1 MRKNFPCPSPKGG
14 GGACPSLSAPAL
26 VHSLRRGFSYDSKKG
41 KVIVLLL
48 EVSGFGSEV
57 PPEYWEKMF
66 ENSANYVKEINWAWL
81 GGIIMPWF
89 VWLTI
94 TAVIIVIVRTVV
106 DKLIDKLTSK
116 RRLKRDIEEAKYR
129 RMIEELAQEELYN
142 TKNSTRYSNP
152 QSAKMDRNK
161 SNRK

>member
-1 MRKNFPCPSPKGG
+1 
-14 GGACPSLSAPAL
+14 
-26 VHSLRRGFSYDSKKG
+26 
-41 KVIVLLL
+41 
-48 EVSGFGSEV
+48 
-57 PPEYWEKMF
+57 
-66 ENSANYVKEINWAWL
+66 
-81 GGIIMPWF
+81 MPWF

>member
-1 MRKNFPCPSPKGG
+1 M
-14 GGACPSLSAPAL
+14 
-26 VHSLRRGFSYDSKKG
+26 
-41 KVIVLLL
+41 LLL

-81 GGIIMPWF
+81 WGIIMPWF

-106 DKLIDKLTSK
+106 EKLIDKLTSK
-116 RRLKRDIEEAKYR
+116 RRLKRDIEESMYWKEVDRIADEELNYR
-129 RMIEELAQEELYN
+129 RTAIRYREIE
-142 TKNSTRYSNP
+142 
-152 QSAKMDRNK
+152 AKKTDK
-161 SNRK
+161 DKTGRK